1 MKLPK
6 IHKRNHKRKRS
17 GAVIL
22 VIVVLIFLL
31 IFLGYTF
38 WEIWKMLRNLPRR
51 TNPPDSSTAEVQQV
65 AGELL
70 QQFAATNG
78 AISQVITQVTVL
90 TGITP
95 FEADGVRVI
104 IWRSTNLQTW
114 EAVATNAPGETW
126 TDVNPPQPC
135 GFYKRTSQ

>member
-6 IHKRNHKRKRS
+6 IHKRKRS

-51 TNPPDSSTAEVQQV
+51 SSPPDSSTAEVQQA
-65 AGELL
+65 AGEML

-135 GFYKRTSQ
+135 GFYKRTVQ

>member
-6 IHKRNHKRKRS
+6 IHKRNHKRKR
-17 GAVIL
+17 GAVLL

-135 GFYKRTSQ
+135 GFYKRTVQ

>member
-6 IHKRNHKRKRS
+6 IHKRNYKRKR
-17 GAVIL
+17 GVVLL

-51 TNPPDSSTAEVQQV
+51 TNPPNSSTAEVQQV
-65 AGELL
+65 AGEML

-126 TDVNPPQPC
+126 TDLDPPQPC
-135 GFYKRTSQ
+135 GFYKRTVQ